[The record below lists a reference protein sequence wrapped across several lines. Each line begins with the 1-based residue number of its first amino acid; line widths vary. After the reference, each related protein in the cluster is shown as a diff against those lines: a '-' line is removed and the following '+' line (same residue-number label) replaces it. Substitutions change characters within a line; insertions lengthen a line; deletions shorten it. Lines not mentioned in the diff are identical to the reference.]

1 MVQSEEINPEKQ
13 SHIIKSL
20 YLKPTLHYTALGLEI
35 GVTPATAALSLCIS
49 ALYSY
54 YKLSYCAY

>member
-20 YLKPTLHYTALGLEI
+20 YLKPTLHYSALGLEI
-35 GVTPATAALSLCIS
+35 GVTPVTAALSLCIS
-49 ALYSY
+49 AL
-54 YKLSYCAY
+54 